1 MFQIL
6 NNYQHELDLR
16 LFVSVLGRHHVCLAD
31 PSLDSL
37 VFCVPFTDGSSCC
50 RVKIVRDSENADMD
64 GRYTYKETSNGKR
77 DPRCMDGCVYV
88 KDGGEENEFCFME
101 VNKETNVEDQCE
113 IVSTK
118 KPVMTT
124 G

>member
-1 MFQIL
+1 MNWICVSLYQSLVDIMSVWQIL
-6 NNYQHELDLR
+6 LLTA
-16 LFVSVLGRHHVCLAD
+16 LSSVFH
-31 PSLDSL
+31 S
-37 VFCVPFTDGSSCC
+37 TDGSSCC
-50 RVKIVRDSENADMD
+50 RVKIVRDSENANMD

-88 KDGGEENEFCFME
+88 KDGVEENDFCFME